1 MLMKGVN
8 SQRLYQQ
15 IANQIAEGIQSGK
28 FKPGRRLPAERDLAI
43 EFAVSR
49 SVIREALVALEIA
62 VVPLALGLPVFA
74 FIFSAANAALL
85 AYRVRIENEALT
97 WAAQPT

>member
-1 MLMKGVN
+1 L
-8 SQRLYQQ
+8 
-15 IANQIAEGIQSGK
+15 I
-28 FKPGRRLPAERDLAI
+28 
-43 EFAVSR
+43 
-49 SVIREALVALEIA
+49 VALEIA